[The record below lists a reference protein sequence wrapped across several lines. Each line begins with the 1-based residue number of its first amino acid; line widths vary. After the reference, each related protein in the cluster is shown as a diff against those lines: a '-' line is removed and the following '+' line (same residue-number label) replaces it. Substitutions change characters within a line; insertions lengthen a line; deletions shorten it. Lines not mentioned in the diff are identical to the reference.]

1 MKEYAATHGLPEQ
14 EVRAKVEEL
23 VKQYEQSDD
32 QGKQCLAAIYNK
44 HLKHAAMCRQQN
56 TINKLNLLKRKSDE
70 VEALSRTI
78 RKTESPNEPPVAGRF
93 RTALRVP
100 AEPTPMLWADSRHD
114 RPRFFLASGPMVT
127 IADSA
132 QLDEAKRE
140 LIQLTEDVVEDFR
153 LAGHAYYANYE
164 FDQAL
169 AAYQEGFRY
178 VSKQAMPTLW
188 ATLMIDIANTQR
200 YIAVRSE
207 EESLHQH
214 FRAAAV
220 ALRDACTVYSK
231 KDFPELWVKIQNN
244 LGNALQEDGMRTS
257 GPEGAKLLREADE
270 AYRKAKSVST
280 TQTPHETARWLD
292 VATSPA
298 LPITAL
304 RIHRRSLPGR

>member
-1 MKEYAATHGLPEQ
+1 M
-14 EVRAKVEEL
+14 
-23 VKQYEQSDD
+23 
-32 QGKQCLAAIYNK
+32 
-44 HLKHAAMCRQQN
+44 
-56 TINKLNLLKRKSDE
+56 NLLLREDSGRRSEYRLNPRPCSGPTHDTTDRD
-70 VEALSRTI
+70 SFW
-78 RKTESPNEPPVAGRF
+78 PVAPW
-93 RTALRVP
+93 LRSP
-100 AEPTPMLWADSRHD
+100 ILLNWT
-114 RPRFFLASGPMVT
+114 
-127 IADSA
+127 
-132 QLDEAKRE
+132 EAKRE

-169 AAYQEGFRY
+169 AAYQEGLRY

-231 KDFPELWVKIQNN
+231 KDFPELWAKIQNN
-244 LGNALQEDGMRTS
+244 LGNALQENGERTN
-257 GPEGAKLLREADE
+257 GPEGANLLREADE

-280 TQTPHETARWLD
+280 TQTPYETARWLD

-298 LPITAL
+298 LPIAAL